1 MVLCVRRAHLTASSA
16 LLVIRPNGSSYD
28 GEQCKCLALY
38 DAPFIFGLRNY
49 IMRGEDS
56 IIPPDKTME
65 LEWLK
70 GLLYES
76 DDIREGMV
84 NDLRTQ
90 ILGKVYE
97 VDAEQVAGKIIQ
109 HGLCIFI
116 EPQGNSFHPP

>member
-1 MVLCVRRAHLTASSA
+1 MTIPDSK
-16 LLVIRPNGSSYD
+16 PD
-28 GEQCKCLALY
+28 GFHMWDTPCKCLALY
-38 DAPFIFGLRNY
+38 DAPFTFGLRDH
-49 IMRGEDS
+49 IMRGEDG

-109 HGLCIFI
+109 HGLYIFT
-116 EPQGNSFHPP
+116 EVQGNSLHPP